1 MPLINRQ
8 ALSRCPTKLVNRAF
22 TIFCSSGLEPRPCV
36 CHGRRMATRKPMA
49 GGFFL
54 MAAILC
60 GAVWGISIGNP
71 VKGLLIGTAI
81 GIGIAV
87 AVWLIDRSRASR

>member
-1 MPLINRQ
+1 MQQQN
-8 ALSRCPTKLVNRAF
+8 
-22 TIFCSSGLEPRPCV
+22 
-36 CHGRRMATRKPMA
+36 GRS

-54 MAAILC
+54 MAAILI
-60 GAVWGISIGNP
+60 GAVWGVAIGNP

-87 AVWLIDRSRASR
+87 AVWLIDRAKAAR